1 MGRIAKWIMGLAL
14 AGGLGWLGWWFAAAT
29 GQEAALEG
37 WLEARAA
44 QGWQAEGDVS
54 VGGFPARFARRI
66 EGPALADPRA
76 GWAWQAAFLEAVS
89 PAWDPTN
96 IAFRLPDAQDFAIP
110 TTRVRIESTRFQGL
124 LSVVPGISLPLR
136 ALGLDIEALTLEGRE
151 GWQAGAERVLIDV
164 ARRTDG
170 APENTY
176 SVDLTAE
183 AVRLPKRL
191 LGRLGMEGEAA
202 LRVDGQVVTDR
213 PLDLDVVETGIVG
226 ARTLVIREGRL
237 SLGSAALSATGR
249 LDADAEGFAEGSL
262 DIEAQDW
269 QRLLEGLVDAGAI
282 DRRMGEAVSR
292 ALGFAALL
300 GGGEKLSI
308 TLGFSGGATRIGPV
322 PIGKAPRMLPP
333 AATG

>member
-54 VGGFPARFARRI
+54 VGGFPTRFARRI

-249 LDADAEGFAEGSL
+249 FDADAEGFAEGSL

-269 QRLLEGLVDAGAI
+269 QRLLAGLVDAGAI

>member
-96 IAFRLPDAQDFAIP
+96 IAFRLPNAQDFAIP

-191 LGRLGMEGEAA
+191 L
-202 LRVDGQVVTDR
+202 
-213 PLDLDVVETGIVG
+213 
-226 ARTLVIREGRL
+226 
-237 SLGSAALSATGR
+237 
-249 LDADAEGFAEGSL
+249 
-262 DIEAQDW
+262 
-269 QRLLEGLVDAGAI
+269 
-282 DRRMGEAVSR
+282 
-292 ALGFAALL
+292 
-300 GGGEKLSI
+300 
-308 TLGFSGGATRIGPV
+308 
-322 PIGKAPRMLPP
+322 
-333 AATG
+333 